1 MPYEVYKILHII
13 GLVSIW
19 AALGGTEVHV
29 LNGGTRAT
37 NKVRSLVAGTHGVGL
52 VLMLVGG
59 FGMVAKH
66 NLMAEGLP
74 LGWIVAKVVLWLV
87 VGALLAVPLRKP
99 ALAKPLWFAMPLFA
113 GLGAWLALTKPF

>member
-1 MPYEVYKILHII
+1 MPYEFYKILHII

-37 NKVRSLVAGTHGVGL
+37 NKVRSLVAATHGIGL

-59 FGMVAKH
+59 FGMLARLGMTSGMPGWVIAK
-66 NLMAEGLP
+66 
-74 LGWIVAKVVLWLV
+74 IVLWLL
-87 VGALLAVPLRKP
+87 VGALLALPMRKP
-99 ALAKPLWFAMPLFA
+99 ELAKPLWFAMPLLA
-113 GLGAWLALTKPF
+113 GLGAWLALMKPL